1 MIQNNQLPKHTL
13 QVIKLIN
20 YQFVW
25 GRQREVAWKKM
36 TPPKG
41 ERELGMKDYKEIEMA
56 TIINKMGKIWKGGE
70 IWVN

>member
-1 MIQNNQLPKHTL
+1 
-13 QVIKLIN
+13 
-20 YQFVW
+20 
-25 GRQREVAWKKM
+25 M